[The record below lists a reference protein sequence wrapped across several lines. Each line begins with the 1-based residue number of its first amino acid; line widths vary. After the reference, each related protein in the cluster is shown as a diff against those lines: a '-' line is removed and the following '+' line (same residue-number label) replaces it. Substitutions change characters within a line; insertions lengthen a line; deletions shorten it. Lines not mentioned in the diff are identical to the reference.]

1 MFDVDGE
8 IINEWFYN
16 LSLQSSRTTADFIYF
31 NDISK
36 QRASNALK
44 VSGSSSNPS
53 CISGNE
59 CKPWN
64 IFLKSDGNLK
74 SSAALGV
81 TKEALDYIS
90 TNLKVN
96 AELTEDQYRFVTSKS
111 FKTKNV
117 ILPFLDL
124 ALGVEYRELN
134 LKKNAEDFSVRR
146 QIYT

>member
-8 IINEWFYN
+8 ITNEWFYN
-16 LSLQSSRTTADFIYF
+16 LSFQSSRTSADFTYL

-36 QRASNALK
+36 QRAINALK
-44 VSGSSSNPS
+44 VSGTLSNPS
-53 CISGNE
+53 CVSGNE

-64 IFLKSDGNLK
+64 IFINNDGNLK

-111 FKTKNV
+111 FTTKNDL
-117 ILPFLDL
+117 LPSLDM
-124 ALGVEYRELN
+124 ALGCL
-134 LKKNAEDFSVRR
+134 L
-146 QIYT
+146 YTSPSPRD